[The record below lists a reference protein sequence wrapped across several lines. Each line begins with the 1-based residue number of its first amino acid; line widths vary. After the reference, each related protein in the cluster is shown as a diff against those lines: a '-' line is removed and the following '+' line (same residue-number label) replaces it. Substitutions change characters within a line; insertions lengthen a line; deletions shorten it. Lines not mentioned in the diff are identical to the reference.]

1 MLFLILTI
9 IRWLLGVYVSVLFAR
24 MIIDWV
30 LVLSRGWQPRGVV
43 NDIFRVI
50 YGLTEPPLR
59 FLRRYVPSIP
69 LGPIALDVSFI
80 VLYFIIIV
88 LQAII

>member
-1 MLFLILTI
+1 MLFLILSI
-9 IRWLLGVYVSVLFAR
+9 IRWLLGIYVTVLFAR

-30 LVLSRGWQPRGVV
+30 LVLSRSWQPKGVV

-69 LGPIALDVSFI
+69 LGPVSLDVSFI